1 MYFKKFL
8 QSKGVV
14 GSLIIILFYGLL
26 MVGVYFSGYKA
37 IPSKINQLPVAIVN
51 QDNASRPLAN
61 QLKNKLPFKHIKTN
75 LTFTEAKNQLQD
87 RKVYLIINVP
97 KNFNDDIK
105 DITHSSTATLK
116 FYINYSN
123 PTTVTT
129 TMESASKALGSQ
141 IQKSVLLKQGQSILT
156 IAELNQL
163 QKQVTTAIAANPNQ
177 RDIILK
183 QATTTKNDATKQIK
197 KTYQNIAKTYDY
209 HIIKV
214 NQVPSGMHHSMAPFF
229 LTLSF
234 YIGSMIAAMLI
245 VTSYKSF
252 SPLIGRWRAYLY
264 TEITIGVLSVFAPL
278 LIIGLSKYMLNFNAN
293 IYWQLWLTH
302 SIELFSALN
311 INLVF
316 SLILGQLGIMIN
328 MPFML
333 VQVISGAGMIP
344 QCLLPK
350 FFKIMSYI
358 SPSFYTIQSDFN
370 ILYGG
375 NHTQILL
382 LKLLTI
388 GLVAVA
394 LHLIIVACQKNKSA
408 IIKPA

>member
-163 QKQVTTAIAANPNQ
+163 QKQVTTAIAANPKQ

-183 QATTTKNDATKQIK
+183 QATTTKNDATQQIK
-197 KTYQNIAKTYDY
+197 K
-209 HIIKV
+209 HIRTLLRHMTIILLKSIKYP
-214 NQVPSGMHHSMAPFF
+214 QVCITVWHPFF
-229 LTLSF
+229 
-234 YIGSMIAAMLI
+234 
-245 VTSYKSF
+245 
-252 SPLIGRWRAYLY
+252 
-264 TEITIGVLSVFAPL
+264 
-278 LIIGLSKYMLNFNAN
+278 
-293 IYWQLWLTH
+293 
-302 SIELFSALN
+302 
-311 INLVF
+311 
-316 SLILGQLGIMIN
+316 
-328 MPFML
+328 
-333 VQVISGAGMIP
+333 
-344 QCLLPK
+344 
-350 FFKIMSYI
+350 
-358 SPSFYTIQSDFN
+358 
-370 ILYGG
+370 
-375 NHTQILL
+375 
-382 LKLLTI
+382 
-388 GLVAVA
+388 
-394 LHLIIVACQKNKSA
+394 
-408 IIKPA
+408 